1 MLRGNYSVYLNKGR
15 SDTLEAFHPAI
26 DAWGHRILSKSP
38 SQGLLPQMGP
48 FYLSLAVKARRLLA
62 WLGGI
67 SPHTFHSAFS
77 KQKNL
82 NRKLTLK
89 GDGGPP
95 RATFCKKQ
103 LVREEEKQEL
113 IPIAFLGAL
122 LLRLS
127 QFMIQPGPPTFHTLS
142 CPWPGGL
149 TPYIGSW
156 EGP

>member
-1 MLRGNYSVYLNKGR
+1 
-15 SDTLEAFHPAI
+15 
-26 DAWGHRILSKSP
+26 
-38 SQGLLPQMGP
+38 MGP

-142 CPWPGGL
+142 VAWGPDTLHWQLGGTIGPVSPAPEGL
-149 TPYIGSW
+149 PEKGVWASTPDFF
-156 EGP
+156 